1 MGKMPIPPTFYFFTF
16 LLLNAAKLLE
26 ITHIHIILYDSFA
39 MWQHFC
45 TFMPLN
51 NIVMQ
56 TKNEEKWLSHY
67 KALRC
72 YLEAN
77 HQLPDKKKVENRG
90 LLNWWKYNK
99 KLLKAGQL
107 TEERL
112 ELLRQLNALRY
123 NKLLEL

>member
-1 MGKMPIPPTFYFFTF
+1 MR
-16 LLLNAAKLLE
+16 
-26 ITHIHIILYDSFA
+26 
-39 MWQHFC
+39 
-45 TFMPLN
+45 
-51 NIVMQ
+51 
-56 TKNEEKWLSHY
+56 TKNEEKWLNHY

-72 YLEAN
+72 CLEAN

-99 KLLKAGQL
+99 RLLKTGRL

-112 ELLRQLNALRY
+112 ELLRQLNAMRY

>member
-1 MGKMPIPPTFYFFTF
+1 MR
-16 LLLNAAKLLE
+16 
-26 ITHIHIILYDSFA
+26 
-39 MWQHFC
+39 
-45 TFMPLN
+45 
-51 NIVMQ
+51 

-90 LLNWWKYNK
+90 LLNWWKYSK
-99 KLLKAGQL
+99 KLFKTGRL

>member
-1 MGKMPIPPTFYFFTF
+1 MR
-16 LLLNAAKLLE
+16 
-26 ITHIHIILYDSFA
+26 
-39 MWQHFC
+39 
-45 TFMPLN
+45 
-51 NIVMQ
+51 
-56 TKNEEKWLSHY
+56 TKNEEKRLSHY
-67 KALRC
+67 KALHC

-99 KLLKAGQL
+99 RLLKTGRL

>member
-1 MGKMPIPPTFYFFTF
+1 MR
-16 LLLNAAKLLE
+16 
-26 ITHIHIILYDSFA
+26 
-39 MWQHFC
+39 
-45 TFMPLN
+45 
-51 NIVMQ
+51 

-67 KALRC
+67 KPLRC

-99 KLLKAGQL
+99 RLLKTGRL

>member
-1 MGKMPIPPTFYFFTF
+1 MR
-16 LLLNAAKLLE
+16 
-26 ITHIHIILYDSFA
+26 
-39 MWQHFC
+39 
-45 TFMPLN
+45 
-51 NIVMQ
+51 

-72 YLEAN
+72 YLEVN

-99 KLLKAGQL
+99 RLLKTGRL

>member
-1 MGKMPIPPTFYFFTF
+1 MR
-16 LLLNAAKLLE
+16 
-26 ITHIHIILYDSFA
+26 
-39 MWQHFC
+39 
-45 TFMPLN
+45 
-51 NIVMQ
+51 
-56 TKNEEKWLSHY
+56 TKNEEKWLSHD

-99 KLLKAGQL
+99 KLFKTGRL

>member
-1 MGKMPIPPTFYFFTF
+1 MR
-16 LLLNAAKLLE
+16 
-26 ITHIHIILYDSFA
+26 
-39 MWQHFC
+39 
-45 TFMPLN
+45 
-51 NIVMQ
+51 
-56 TKNEEKWLSHY
+56 TKNEENWLSHY

-99 KLLKAGQL
+99 RLLKTGRL

>member
-1 MGKMPIPPTFYFFTF
+1 MR
-16 LLLNAAKLLE
+16 
-26 ITHIHIILYDSFA
+26 
-39 MWQHFC
+39 
-45 TFMPLN
+45 
-51 NIVMQ
+51 

-99 KLLKAGQL
+99 LKF
-107 TEERL
+107 R
-112 ELLRQLNALRY
+112 
-123 NKLLEL
+123 K

>member
-1 MGKMPIPPTFYFFTF
+1 MR
-16 LLLNAAKLLE
+16 
-26 ITHIHIILYDSFA
+26 
-39 MWQHFC
+39 
-45 TFMPLN
+45 
-51 NIVMQ
+51 

-99 KLLKAGQL
+99 RLLKTGRL

-112 ELLRQLNALRY
+112 ELLRHLNALRY